1 MDSGISEMING
12 VLSNPDALNK
22 IMTLMPAVAQMMNGG
37 GSNNSSNL
45 NNSKQEKIVETTVV
59 NNPDAPANPGISTE
73 NLMSNEKVISAF
85 KNLITALN
93 DASSDNSTNK
103 NANEPEKP
111 NDNDAVMASAFQNN
125 QNNINADNIAN
136 IASMLGSAIKSQPQT
151 GNNQNQEDNTSGTI
165 EKTLDTLKNFSS
177 VTSPESDHRSKLLLA
192 LKPFLKD
199 GRKTKIDTAI
209 KYMNAAKIIN
219 LFGKN
224 GFV

>member
-1 MDSGISEMING
+1 MTAYRGRKELKKVDSGISEMING

-22 IMTLMPAVAQMMNGG
+22 IASLMPAVAQMMNGG
-37 GSNNSSNL
+37 GSNNL
-45 NNSKQEKIVETTVV
+45 NNSNKIVETATVNKSDTPV
-59 NNPDAPANPGISTE
+59 NTNSISAE
-73 NLMSNEKVISAF
+73 NLMANAEVMAAF

-93 DASSDNSTNK
+93 AASANNNGENK
-103 NANEPEKP
+103 DKTEEKP
-111 NDNDAVMASAFQNN
+111 DDNFQNN
-125 QNNINADNIAN
+125 GADAN
-136 IASMLGSAIKSQPQT
+136 S
-151 GNNQNQEDNTSGTI
+151 TI

-177 VTSPESDHRSKLLLA
+177 VTNPESDHRSKLLLS

-199 GRKTKIDTAI
+199 TRQTKIDTAI

>member
-1 MDSGISEMING
+1 VDSGISEMING

-22 IMTLMPAVAQMMNGG
+22 IASLMPAVAQMMNGG
-37 GSNNSSNL
+37 GSNNL
-45 NNSKQEKIVETTVV
+45 NNSNKIVETATVNKSDTPV
-59 NNPDAPANPGISTE
+59 NTNSISAE
-73 NLMSNEKVISAF
+73 NLMANAEVMAAF

-93 DASSDNSTNK
+93 AASANNNGENK
-103 NANEPEKP
+103 DKTEEKP
-111 NDNDAVMASAFQNN
+111 DDNFQNN
-125 QNNINADNIAN
+125 GADAN
-136 IASMLGSAIKSQPQT
+136 S
-151 GNNQNQEDNTSGTI
+151 TI

-177 VTSPESDHRSKLLLA
+177 VTNPESDHRSKLLLS

-199 GRKTKIDTAI
+199 TRQTKIDTAI